1 MGTISRKTIAKI
13 GLILINTFIFSLIFY
28 ITMSS
33 EMINDFFDRNNIT
46 SVPYYI
52 MISIIYILG
61 YFLNNKMIK
70 IIEKHTI
77 LYLCIY
83 ILIIVLSIALLYVF
97 SLLVLPFLFIYTFP
111 IILIAP
117 INLKYIVKANI
128 ITFIIVILLEVF
140 NEALYKTFDSFG
152 FLILLAF
159 SYFGIFHFIV
169 ALFNRKILS
178 E

>member
-1 MGTISRKTIAKI
+1 
-13 GLILINTFIFSLIFY
+13 
-28 ITMSS
+28 MSS

-83 ILIIVLSIALLYVF
+83 ILN
-97 SLLVLPFLFIYTFP
+97 P
-111 IILIAP
+111 
-117 INLKYIVKANI
+117 
-128 ITFIIVILLEVF
+128 
-140 NEALYKTFDSFG
+140 
-152 FLILLAF
+152 
-159 SYFGIFHFIV
+159 
-169 ALFNRKILS
+169 
-178 E
+178 